1 MNIGSVRMTERHLT
15 NDPPTQ
21 TQIDEA
27 VADVDE
33 HIDEAFR
40 TVDAGKARTIIGVS
54 GTVTTMTALAMGL
67 KEYDHTVVDGHR
79 LSLEDAYAVDD
90 KFLRMTRAERR
101 EYKTIHPAVSM
112 WSAAALW
119 SGAVCWRVSAKP
131 PRPIMVK
138 PSIRSL
144 PANTVCWTALC
155 SIMVAGCWLNS
166 VSGKCLQR
174 AEPLSKQPGGLF
186 VGEGSGY
193 AATAARSAATRKQC
207 SGQEIAYNRK
217 VGLRGE
223 MVYAVDLKSIAS
235 ACGFESHRRHLEIG
249 LWPMP
254 FLRLCRGLSPVASP
268 TAPLVRG
275 ARSSLCGELIRP
287 KQKAVRLCGVVT
299 MYLMKRGIHMASRW
313 TDVERVEQGALPTM
327 LAQAV
332 IAGTALTVG
341 AIACSGFYLSMIGNV
356 AALLPWATIV
366 ILIAVAF
373 TYIVGFALLWCA
385 EALTLRANDKLKP
398 WLYGVVGLIGYG
410 VWGMFVMSAM
420 MNTLNQPLNGVVLS
434 NGDVMALTVN
444 YAVFGF
450 IAFLLAQAYAPKS
463 PPRRD

>member
-1 MNIGSVRMTERHLT
+1 
-15 NDPPTQ
+15 
-21 TQIDEA
+21 
-27 VADVDE
+27 
-33 HIDEAFR
+33 
-40 TVDAGKARTIIGVS
+40 
-54 GTVTTMTALAMGL
+54 
-67 KEYDHTVVDGHR
+67 
-79 LSLEDAYAVDD
+79 
-90 KFLRMTRAERR
+90 
-101 EYKTIHPAVSM
+101 
-112 WSAAALW
+112 
-119 SGAVCWRVSAKP
+119 
-131 PRPIMVK
+131 
-138 PSIRSL
+138 
-144 PANTVCWTALC
+144 
-155 SIMVAGCWLNS
+155 
-166 VSGKCLQR
+166 
-174 AEPLSKQPGGLF
+174 
-186 VGEGSGY
+186 
-193 AATAARSAATRKQC
+193 
-207 SGQEIAYNRK
+207 
-217 VGLRGE
+217 
-223 MVYAVDLKSIAS
+223 
-235 ACGFESHRRHLEIG
+235 
-249 LWPMP
+249 
-254 FLRLCRGLSPVASP
+254 
-268 TAPLVRG
+268 
-275 ARSSLCGELIRP
+275 
-287 KQKAVRLCGVVT
+287 

-450 IAFLLAQAYAPKS
+450 IAFLLAQAYAPKIATKKGLTIELMVVQIVLAIIAIIVLVMMFS
-463 PPRRD
+463 ALSH

>member
-1 MNIGSVRMTERHLT
+1 
-15 NDPPTQ
+15 
-21 TQIDEA
+21 
-27 VADVDE
+27 
-33 HIDEAFR
+33 
-40 TVDAGKARTIIGVS
+40 
-54 GTVTTMTALAMGL
+54 
-67 KEYDHTVVDGHR
+67 
-79 LSLEDAYAVDD
+79 
-90 KFLRMTRAERR
+90 
-101 EYKTIHPAVSM
+101 
-112 WSAAALW
+112 
-119 SGAVCWRVSAKP
+119 
-131 PRPIMVK
+131 
-138 PSIRSL
+138 
-144 PANTVCWTALC
+144 
-155 SIMVAGCWLNS
+155 
-166 VSGKCLQR
+166 
-174 AEPLSKQPGGLF
+174 
-186 VGEGSGY
+186 
-193 AATAARSAATRKQC
+193 
-207 SGQEIAYNRK
+207 
-217 VGLRGE
+217 

-254 FLRLCRGLSPVASP
+254 FLRLCRGLSPVGFADSP
-268 TAPLVRG
+268 PSSEG

-287 KQKAVRLCGVVT
+287 KQKAVRLYGVVT

-341 AIACSGFYLSMIGNV
+341 AIACSGFYLSVIGNV

-450 IAFLLAQAYAPKS
+450 IAFLLAQAYAPKIATKKGLTIGLMVVQIVLAIIGIIVLVMMFS
-463 PPRRD
+463 ALSH